1 MSKLLSHA
9 KAKLEGSKFYRTRVS
24 EDDAFVDSLCFELQQ
39 SLELA
44 LKAIVELSGERYVEN
59 HDVRAQLNKLDALG
73 VKVPNASEIRNL
85 AVTINSWE
93 TESRYRDSFIATMS
107 EVDDVL
113 SYTESVIAFAET
125 LVSVS
130 SVIKKIEAF

>member
-1 MSKLLSHA
+1 MSKLLSRA

-39 SLELA
+39 SLKLA

-59 HDVRAQLNKLDALG
+59 HDVRAQLNELDALG

-130 SVIKKIEAF
+130 PVIKKIEAF

>member
-130 SVIKKIEAF
+130 PVIKKIEAF